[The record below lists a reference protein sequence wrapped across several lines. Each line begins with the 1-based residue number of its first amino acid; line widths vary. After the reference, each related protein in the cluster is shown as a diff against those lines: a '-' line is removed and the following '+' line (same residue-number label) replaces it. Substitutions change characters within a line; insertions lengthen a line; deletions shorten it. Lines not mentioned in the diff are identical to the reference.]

1 MPYFILILDGQP
13 AAAEALARALKPEFE
28 TAACSRAVQVLEA
41 LQSTRPPDLLI
52 ADSEPA
58 DMQGSS
64 FLRAVRDSEVGA
76 GLPLI
81 CMGAR
86 RSEEA
91 VLAAFQQGID
101 DFVEKP
107 FDPRE
112 MAVRAKAVLR
122 RRYERLESSGAALKV
137 GCVEVDPSQRRCLV
151 AGKRVILQ
159 PREFELLEILMR
171 KAGRVL
177 TRLYLL
183 ETVWGMSAKARTR
196 AVDMMVSRLRGKL
209 GARGGRLIET
219 VSKLGYCFRA

>member
-1 MPYFILILDGQP
+1 MPYFVLVMDSQV
-13 AAAEALARALKPEFE
+13 AAADALARSLRPDFE
-28 TAACSRAVQVLEA
+28 TAICTRATQVLEA

-52 ADSEPA
+52 ADNDPP
-58 DMQGSS
+58 DMPGQA

-76 GLPLI
+76 AIPVI
-81 CMGAR
+81 VMGTR
-86 RSEEA
+86 RTEEA
-91 VLAAFQQGID
+91 VLAAFQLGID

-112 MAVRAKAVLR
+112 MGVRAKAVLR
-122 RRYERLESSGAALKV
+122 RRYERLETTGAALKV
-137 GCVEVDPSQRRCLV
+137 GCVEIDPSQRRCTV
-151 AGKRVILQ
+151 AGKRVTLQ

-171 KAGRVL
+171 KASRVL
-177 TRLYLL
+177 TRQYLL
-183 ETVWGMSAKARTR
+183 DTVWGMSSKARTR